1 MNLVAQL
8 LVTECCNNLLLY
20 LQDSMNL
27 SSLGSRQ
34 VHTLSASSHHLHR
47 HADKHDG
54 TLRNADDKWGSGS
67 TTLSHGTSQAMLM
80 QTVPTENNN
89 VAKFMAPQALDN
101 LQAPQIVTKDSKDL
115 PTPSSTPT
123 TSRKSRRRSNLFT
136 PSKKGDDK
144 LKNGELGSG
153 RAIPLKQGYLYKRSS
168 KALNKEWKK
177 KYVTLCDDGRL
188 TYHPSLHVSMTY
200 THVLLF
206 TFINVS
212 SKTSNIYTV
221 NYSILKFGALNEALF
236 IQNSCKSLFNLM
248 SASHP

>member
-1 MNLVAQL
+1 
-8 LVTECCNNLLLY
+8 
-20 LQDSMNL
+20 MNL

-188 TYHPSLHVSMTY
+188 TYHPSLHVSL
-200 THVLLF
+200 VLLLEF
-206 TFINVS
+206 IHFNLKTF
-212 SKTSNIYTV
+212 NIHSVKYL
-221 NYSILKFGALNEALF
+221 ILKFGALNEVLF
-236 IQNSCKSLFNLM
+236 VQNSCKTLFNLHL
-248 SASHP
+248 SYT